1 MINWETLKIS
11 DRKIAKKREII
22 NFFIA
27 FIFCFIII
35 VALSWFVYMLSFSVF
50 AFGET
55 NINNILKIFIPLFI
69 ILFFVTC
76 LVAYGHLNEKSYNMC
91 VELNIPN
98 KYDIKNIFSNP
109 GPLLKKIN
117 TKVDGDTFVM
127 CISTLTAYSFYSK
140 FKNPRIVF
148 KNDKAY
154 FDAKMLY
161 QDFYAYYF
169 GKDDSLNNG
178 YKNSDDFKNDLEK
191 NLKLALE
198 KLLEFKSMDELV
210 LNSIIK

>member
-22 NFFIA
+22 NCFIA

-35 VALSWFVYMLSFSVF
+35 VASSCFVYMLSFGVF

-55 NINNILKIFIPLFI
+55 NIHNFLKILISLLI
-69 ILFFVTC
+69 ILVVVTC
-76 LVAYGHLNEKSYNMC
+76 LVTYDGLTEKSYNIC
-91 VELNIPN
+91 VELNLPN
-98 KYDIKNIFSNP
+98 EYDLKSIFLNP
-109 GPLLKKIN
+109 GDLLNKID
-117 TKVDGDTFVM
+117 TKAKGEMFIIDLSLLINGK
-127 CISTLTAYSFYSK
+127 FYRK
-140 FKNPRIVF
+140 FKNCHVIS
-148 KNDKAY
+148 KSGKIY
-154 FDAKMLY
+154 FNAKML
-161 QDFYAYYF
+161 QEDFYAYYL
-169 GKDDSLNNG
+169 DRDNCISNG

-198 KLLEFKSMDELV
+198 KLIEFKSMDELV